1 MLGMK
6 RGYNYT
12 QRLKIKSRECYE
24 DALCKKKKKKKLNG
38 CEMIPTVQKT

>member
-6 RGYNYT
+6 RGYKYT

-24 DALCKKKKKKKLNG
+24 DALFKKKKKLNG

>member
-12 QRLKIKSRECYE
+12 QRLKIKLRECYE
-24 DALCKKKKKKKLNG
+24 QALCQKMLNES
-38 CEMIPTVQKT
+38 EMFTTAQKT